1 MKLSK
6 FNNVYKDFIKE
17 NWKNNLANVLNN
29 PPPILKGLAAAGG
42 YTMGHGDEPYI
53 VPAQLDSA
61 LNLLDGKATSP
72 VAVPGVTY
80 DAARKIITYDLNTGN
95 NKNEFIDALTND
107 DPSIVSMFKS
117 KLTNLERNTS
127 SKPYFTI
134 QDIHTGRHMTVTRAP
149 GGTGIIVR
157 VRGL

>member
-1 MKLSK
+1 MKLNK
-6 FNNVYKDFIKE
+6 FNRVYKDFLKE
-17 NWKNNLANVLNN
+17 NWKNKLADVLNN
-29 PPPILKGLAAAGG
+29 PPAILKGIAAAGG
-42 YTMGHGDEPYI
+42 YSMGHGDEAYI
-53 VPAQLDSA
+53 VPAQLDST

-72 VAVPGVTY
+72 NAIPGVTY
-80 DAARKIITYDLNTGN
+80 DATRKIITYDLNTGN
-95 NKNEFIDALTND
+95 NKNEFINALTSD
-107 DPSIVSMFKS
+107 DPSIVNMFKS

-149 GGTGIIVR
+149 GGTSIIVR